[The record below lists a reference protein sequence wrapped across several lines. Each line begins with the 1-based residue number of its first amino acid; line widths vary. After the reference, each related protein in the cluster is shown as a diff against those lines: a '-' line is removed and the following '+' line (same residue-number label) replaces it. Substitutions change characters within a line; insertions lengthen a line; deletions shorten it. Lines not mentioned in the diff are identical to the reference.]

1 MSICGNMVG
10 SYSQIGKTFVIT
22 DEAGNELTGVS
33 TENEVVF
40 TATDND
46 VREGSVYAGDAG
58 VSTGTKVIPA
68 YHTHQGLR
76 AVTAGDDLIIPNI
89 DPKIDSYDYTKLQAI
104 ICSFNTNLSNSVAA
118 EHVCIDDNVYPVQ
131 SVESASVISKDHGSK
146 IINLGITNDSETM
159 KIIRYFMYKE
169 IE

>member
-1 MSICGNMVG
+1 MSIYGNMVG
-10 SYSQIGKTFVIT
+10 GTAPLKTLIIEDENGTELVGTVVGEEVI
-22 DEAGNELTGVS
+22 
-33 TENEVVF
+33 F

-68 YHTHQGLR
+68 YHTHQGFR
-76 AVTAGDDLIIPNI
+76 AVTAGKDLIIPNI
-89 DPKIDSYDYTKLQAI
+89 DPKIDSYDYTKLQSI
-104 ICSFNTNLSNSVAA
+104 ICSFNTSLSNSVAA
-118 EHVCIDDNVYPVQ
+118 EHVCIDNNVYPVQ
-131 SVESASVISKDHGSK
+131 SVESASVISKDHSSK